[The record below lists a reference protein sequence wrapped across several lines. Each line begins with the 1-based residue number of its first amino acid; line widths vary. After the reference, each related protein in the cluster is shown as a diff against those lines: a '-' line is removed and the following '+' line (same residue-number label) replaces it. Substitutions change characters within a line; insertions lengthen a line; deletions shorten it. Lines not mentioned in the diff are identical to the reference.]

1 MPDRTTFTS
10 NWDTGAITVNH
21 WDQETDITN
30 ELIDASPLFQ
40 RHGDTITI
48 IAANG
53 HAVYNVTGP
62 GTLPNTV
69 RARLVKSMLSEA
81 GDA

>member
-1 MPDRTTFTS
+1 MPDRTTFTK

-30 ELIDASPLFQ
+30 ELIEASPLFQ
-40 RHGDTITI
+40 RDGNTITI

-53 HAVYNVTGP
+53 QAVYNITGP

-69 RARLVKSMLSEA
+69 RARLIEA
-81 GDA
+81 VGC